1 MSIKTP
7 DGKAVTSGE
16 GNATSDPEKKAANA
30 ISTLAINYQNV
41 MRSVH
46 TAKITAYERIY
57 SDYSKLLKSLGNG
70 VEQPQGQNGT
80 QPVQNQQPQQQP
92 AQ

>member
-1 MSIKTP
+1 
-7 DGKAVTSGE
+7 
-16 GNATSDPEKKAANA
+16 
-30 ISTLAINYQNV
+30 

-80 QPVQNQQPQQQP
+80 QPVQNQPQQQP